1 MAEEEQEWR
10 STQLGTGLGD
20 EGQDGDEHMDV
31 DKAETGVDARDDLD
45 GRNTQPN
52 SPIIRGDLIA
62 EDQDGDDH
70 MDEDWEGA
78 DLRSDITPGCHV
90 LDINIDGIEYPRI
103 WVRAEYLRI
112 YDFLEDCYNDA
123 VEKPGRAPGAVL
135 TGQPGIG
142 EFSQHF
148 M

>member
-1 MAEEEQEWR
+1 MKPWPKLEDEETQARLHAKFWGRSLVDDEREW
-10 STQLGTGLGD
+10 
-20 EGQDGDEHMDV
+20 
-31 DKAETGVDARDDLD
+31 
-45 GRNTQPN
+45 RNTQPN